1 MKQIKACLLAAVAV
15 PASTCSAET
24 STGDR
29 VIQLGKDLY
38 NGTTK
43 VQFTTEAL
51 GEADFFK
58 IDPGPNATTFDS
70 WYFDAMNP
78 STNETVVFNFEIQR
92 PTDNGADV
100 GTTQYHVS
108 LFGSFAN
115 GTAFSYGVNSEYAN
129 ITERADKSM
138 RVDFFGGSEV
148 SWSGSSLLQPRP
160 VYNVTI
166 NSPETGIYGSLI
178 LRGNTVAPH
187 YTCGTDA
194 AGVNEKNVEGVA
206 WANALPDAEATVDLK
221 LGDTAISFSGYGYHD
236 KTWVDRPFQEAIQAA
251 FWGHARLGPYAVVW
265 WHSHAQDGTEIS
277 SEYLATYEDGHVI
290 ASRCVD
296 RVNNTLGWGE
306 GQIWP
311 LVPGTPAPAGM
322 IMRWDLGDAGVFVA
336 NITSKD
342 IFVTIPF
349 WQAGRGPV
357 SGGFVGGEQYTDET
371 GLWSLNQ
378 LPKL

>member
-1 MKQIKACLLAAVAV
+1 MKHTKACLLAAAAV
-15 PASTCSAET
+15 SASSCAAET
-24 STGDR
+24 NTGDR
-29 VIQLGKDLY
+29 VIQLGKGYY

-78 STNETVVFNFEIQR
+78 STNETVVFNFEVQR

-108 LFGSFAN
+108 L
-115 GTAFSYGVNSEYAN
+115 YGVNFEMAN
-129 ITERADKSM
+129 IIERADKSM

-206 WANALPDAEATVDLK
+206 WANALPDAEAAVDLK
-221 LGDTAISFSGYGYHD
+221 LDDTTIF
-236 KTWVDRPFQEAIQAA
+236 PAA

-296 RVNNTLGWGE
+296 RANNTLGWGE

-322 IMRWDLGDAGVFVA
+322 IVRWDLGDAGVFVA